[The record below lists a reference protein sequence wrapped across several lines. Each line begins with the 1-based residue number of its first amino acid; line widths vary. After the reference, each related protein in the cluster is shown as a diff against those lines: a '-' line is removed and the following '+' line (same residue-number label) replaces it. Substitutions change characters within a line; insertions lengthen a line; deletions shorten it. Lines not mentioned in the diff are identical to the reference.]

1 MPAVTPDTYSFQSQY
16 AGELAALFH
25 TMTRRL
31 YPRTMEQIMMW
42 ADELWRH
49 HGLYSQAIHRA
60 VRYYMTKTE
69 IFGAEIDWKTREN
82 YQKTLDEN
90 FDLLGEAA
98 QVGDDYIGWGNSFTS
113 TYFPFRRS
121 LRCPQCGT
129 SRDLE
134 KIHGQYTFNKGS
146 ATFSGTCF
154 GKKCR
159 KSVTFEVV
167 DKLRQDDSLRIRVN
181 RWPPQLVRLKK
192 HVMSAKTTI
201 RVNVRDYR
209 WLADPILQGDTMSLE
224 DTPLEIMEA
233 VCRNKPFEF
242 SEERVFH
249 MTGEVAASEMPIVK
263 GWGLPLFMSEFET
276 AMMLV
281 ILDRYNEI
289 ILSDYLVPFR
299 VISPPATAAG
309 SAMVNNMD
317 NMLMMSMQE
326 FNESVQSLLAQH
338 RRNPTGWNSF
348 PFPLSYQILG
358 GEAKN
363 LTPVEMM
370 EHMEQRLLSSMGIP
384 TEFYQ
389 TSLQANAGPLIGF
402 KMFERVWQH
411 FASELNRWLT
421 WLVRQQAELL
431 NWNTVSV
438 RLVPVSIYEDEKD
451 KQLKVDLV
459 GAGKL
464 PESVLY
470 EMLGFGIRDV
480 FRRRIEEQQMQDE
493 MLADAQKKAQ
503 AGQENSQ
510 AIMTMSPGGQV
521 LQQQQAAQ
529 QQQQGGAPGQPP
541 AQGMGGQQVP
551 AAGGMAVGPNGA
563 TLDDLMNQAEGMAQ
577 QLLTADPLTR
587 RRQLGTLKAQNIT
600 LYNQTKGVLAQ
611 MEQKAQTQG
620 VQMVR
625 SGQAPAPQ

>member
-1 MPAVTPDTYSFQSQY
+1 MSSITPDAYNFQSQY

-31 YPRTMEQIMMW
+31 YPRTVEQILMW
-42 ADELWRH
+42 SDELWRH

-60 VRYYMTKTE
+60 VRYFMTKTE
-69 IFGAEIDWKTREN
+69 IFGSDVDWKTREN

-113 TYFPFRRS
+113 TYFPFRRA
-121 LRCPQCGT
+121 LRCPVCGT

-134 KIHGQYTFNKGS
+134 KIHGSYTFNKGD
-146 ATFSGTCF
+146 ATFSGQCF
-154 GKKCR
+154 NKKCR
-159 KSVTFEVV
+159 RSVTFEVS
-167 DKLRQDDSLRIRVN
+167 DRLRQDDSLRIRVN

-192 HVMSAKTTI
+192 HVMSAKTVV
-201 RVNVRDYR
+201 RVNVREYR
-209 WLADPILQGDTMSLE
+209 WLADPILQGDVLSLE

-233 VCRNKPFEF
+233 VCRNRPFEF
-242 SEERVFH
+242 AQDRIFH

-276 AMMLV
+276 ALMLV

-299 VISPPATAAG
+299 VISPPSTAAG

-317 NMLMMSMQE
+317 NMLMMSMKE
-326 FNESVQSLLAQH
+326 FNDNVQDLLASH
-338 RRNPTGWNSF
+338 RRNPTGWNAF
-348 PFPLSYQILG
+348 PFPLQYQILG

-384 TEFYQ
+384 SEFYQ
-389 TSLQANAGPLIGF
+389 TSINANAGPLIGF

-438 RLVPVSIYEDEKD
+438 RLVPVSIHEDEKD
-451 KQLKVDLV
+451 KQLKVDMV
-459 GAGKL
+459 SANQL
-464 PESVLY
+464 PQSVLY
-470 EMLGFGIRDV
+470 EMVGFNVRDV
-480 FRRRIEEQQMQDE
+480 FRRKIEEQQMQDE

-503 AGQENSQ
+503 AGQENTQ
-510 AIMTMSPGGQV
+510 AIQTLSPGGV
-521 LQQQQAAQ
+521 VMQQQQAAQ
-529 QQQQGGAPGQPP
+529 AAAQQQQGGAPQ
-541 AQGMGGQQVP
+541 QGMPQGQGMPQMGGP
-551 AAGGMAVGPNGA
+551 MSGPSGA
-563 TLDDLMNQAEGMAQ
+563 TLDDLMNQAEGIAQ

-587 RRQLGTLKAQNIT
+587 RRQLGTLKGQNVT
-600 LYNQTKGVLAQ
+600 LYNQTKGMLNQ

-625 SGQAPAPQ
+625 QGQAPVPQ